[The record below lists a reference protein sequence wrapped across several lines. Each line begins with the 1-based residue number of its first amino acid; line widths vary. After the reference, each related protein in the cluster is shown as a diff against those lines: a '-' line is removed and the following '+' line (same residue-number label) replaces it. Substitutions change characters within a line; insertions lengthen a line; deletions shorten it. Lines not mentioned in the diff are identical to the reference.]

1 MKKVLYFIFIFV
13 MLLIPTSCELIGG
26 SVIVGITINSAD
38 NARTIKEGETL
49 QLTAVVY
56 YEKASQEVIWS
67 SDNIEVATVDETGL
81 VTGVKAGN
89 VIITATSK
97 VKETV
102 SQTFALIVEEG
113 EEQVVA
119 PTAVKLTANDNK
131 TTCKVGE
138 TITLNATVEPAEAS
152 QSIVW
157 TSSDE
162 TIAKVAKGV
171 VTPYKEGTV
180 EITATARNTEIS
192 AKISL
197 TFEKG
202 EGPVVS
208 GDWASMP
215 YTTHAVFVSCENE
228 TKIKVKGVV
237 SLANEK
243 NGKVNYFVQNGTDG
257 YYVYGQPTTLAPIE
271 VGKVYE
277 LGGYKKNYNGLC
289 EIVDVEY
296 VTLLE
301 EEITYTITDIGTS
314 NPNDASIADT
324 YHCGY
329 VKGKGVLTSASVATK
344 AYNFTGKVNGYDT
357 TFRVDPAYMSA
368 DEFTAISNI
377 ISNAIGSVEF
387 EFTGIMSAYGYGGK
401 ATPQIFIVNSKDIK
415 FEKSSDA
422 AIATVAK
429 DKLVI
434 SSAVK
439 FGVNEIQLP
448 ATIEGLDGVSISWAS
463 NNSAINV
470 ETGVVTHSEVDVT
483 VELTATITVGEA
495 TETKKFNVT
504 VLAEDKSTYQV
515 IATLDCED
523 ASTDNNWGNSLTK
536 PSYNMSEINNTVT
549 LGGHSW
555 MLKNALISST
565 SNDLFD
571 GIYGIRAQAG
581 ASADATARIEI
592 QEDLETKAVEF
603 DAAVYGSD
611 AAGIQIRVEYSL
623 DSGASWLVAETITI
637 ESSDLETFRVKLPEA
652 ADRVALVVVENSGRR
667 VNIDNIK
674 LMK

>member
-1 MKKVLYFIFIFV
+1 
-13 MLLIPTSCELIGG
+13 
-26 SVIVGITINSAD
+26 
-38 NARTIKEGETL
+38 
-49 QLTAVVY
+49 
-56 YEKASQEVIWS
+56 
-67 SDNIEVATVDETGL
+67 
-81 VTGVKAGN
+81 
-89 VIITATSK
+89 
-97 VKETV
+97 
-102 SQTFALIVEEG
+102 
-113 EEQVVA
+113 
-119 PTAVKLTANDNK
+119 
-131 TTCKVGE
+131 
-138 TITLNATVEPAEAS
+138 
-152 QSIVW
+152 
-157 TSSDE
+157 
-162 TIAKVAKGV
+162 
-171 VTPYKEGTV
+171 
-180 EITATARNTEIS
+180 
-192 AKISL
+192 
-197 TFEKG
+197 
-202 EGPVVS
+202 
-208 GDWASMP
+208 MP
-215 YTTHAVFVSCENE
+215 YTTHQEFVSCENE
-228 TKIKVKGVV
+228 TKIKAKGVATIV
-237 SLANEK
+237 NEK
-243 NGKVNYFVQNGTDG
+243 NGKINYFIHNGADG
-257 YYVYGQPTTLAPIE
+257 YYIYGQDSSLITIE

-277 LGGYKKNYNGLC
+277 VGGYKKNYNGLN

-296 VTLLE
+296 AILLD
-301 EEITYTITDIGTS
+301 EEISYTVTDIANN
-314 NPNDASIADT
+314 NPNSSEIADT

-357 TFRVDPAYMSA
+357 TFRVDPAYMSS

-377 ISNAIGSVEF
+377 IKNAIGNVEF

-463 NNSAINV
+463 NNSVINA

-565 SNDLFD
+565 SSDLYD

-581 ASADATARIEI
+581 SDASGTARIEI

-637 ESSDLETFRVKLPEA
+637 EASDLETFRVKLPET